1 MSASLLSTMLGSIG
15 RFNIAA
21 GQPGSVRPALSRRR
35 HVRRHRERV
44 VLLTSTPG
52 RLMINA
58 MRPISIVD
66 VPPAASGSQLHAWQ
80 GEWDLRDRPRLDFM
94 QAR

>member
-1 MSASLLSTMLGSIG
+1 M
-15 RFNIAA
+15 
-21 GQPGSVRPALSRRR
+21 
-35 HVRRHRERV
+35 